1 MDDMLSHDPAHKLH
15 AAMAMDGGEP
25 HLAMP
30 PRYMEACRRWYAAL
44 SESEKAAA
52 TAALRAL
59 HAGDNARALSIAAT
73 LPAAPR
79 LL

>member
-1 MDDMLSHDPAHKLH
+1 MDEMLSHDPAHKLH

-44 SESEKAAA
+44 SESQRAAA
-52 TAALRAL
+52 MAALRAL
-59 HAGDNARALSIAAT
+59 HAGDNVHALAT
-73 LPAAPR
+73 AGALPAAPR